1 MILSV
6 CPFPPQPPIAIS
18 AVADLGLLD
27 YQNAAIRAIIQKRR
41 TPADCIGPQLAML
54 PLTLAAGGTPLAS
67 DPATRVPVAN

>member
-1 MILSV
+1 MIVSV

-27 YQNAAIRAIIQKRR
+27 LRTLRFARLSKKSR
-41 TPADCIGPQLAML
+41 TPADCKGPQLAML